1 MRLVLM
7 LAALAAGA
15 FGADGLPPVDE
26 SASDPSFLAFKV
38 RLLAALERK
47 DVTALMAALDPKVR
61 TSFGEGDGITTF
73 RRHWRVDRPAQSKVW
88 SELAAVL
95 RLGATRDETEFIAPY
110 VFTHFPKTLDAY
122 SHAAVVQ
129 PGAVLRKSAAP
140 KAAPVATLDYH
151 IVQLVGQPVN
161 GWREVRT
168 TDGATGWLP
177 QRSLRSPLEYR
188 AFFEKR
194 NGQWKLTA
202 FIAGD

>member
-7 LAALAAGA
+7 LVALAAGA
-15 FGADGLPPVDE
+15 CAADRLPPVDE

-38 RLLAALERK
+38 RLLAALDRR
-47 DVTALMAALDPKVR
+47 DVSALLAAVDPKVR
-61 TSFGEGDGITTF
+61 SSFGEEDGIASF
-73 RRHWRVDRPAQSKVW
+73 RRHWRLDRPAQSKVW
-88 SELAAVL
+88 SELGAVL

-129 PGAVLRKSAAP
+129 PGAVLRMSAAL
-140 KAAPVATLDYH
+140 KAAPAATLDYH
-151 IVQLVGQPVN
+151 IVQLVGQPVK

-168 TDGATGWLP
+168 LDGRTGWLP
-177 QRSLRSPLEYR
+177 SGSLRSPLEYR